1 MLREWKTEWMKVRR
15 RNIGLVPAACL
26 LFTFLWL
33 SWAIKSA
40 RMESTE
46 DNWMWLLMCLSLINS
61 ILMPTMIA
69 MISSRLCD
77 VELKGNT
84 LKLLCTMERKGR
96 LFDMKLLTGVVYV
109 SGYVA
114 AELVMML
121 VFARLHGFAG
131 GITLRHL
138 LYFLLQCGLVSF
150 GVLLVQMLLSLYS
163 ANQIL
168 PLAVGLAGSFLGL
181 FSWFLSS
188 PLWRPVIW
196 AYYNLL
202 VYVGQNWDESSR
214 IVSYYEIPM
223 DLSALITLL
232 AALPLGYILGRQ
244 LFIRRTPGCG

>member
-96 LFDMKLLTGVVYV
+96 LFDMKLLTGAVYV

-131 GITLRHL
+131 AMTLRHL